1 MLRAWA
7 GGWAATEWPGLVAAI
22 EDFPEPDRES
32 ADAPVDL
39 LEPLT
44 ERELEV
50 LRIAAEGLSN
60 QAIAEGDLPG
70 TLVYD
75 CYVDEQTARFVFNE
89 AYANEAYA
97 DSTAM
102 LKHLE
107 RMMAAGIFDRV
118 PELADF
124 DLNVVLGEVSDEVR
138 ERLGEIGFDF
148 HRQLAVMVRDG

>member
-1 MLRAWA
+1 MGSIIIA
-7 GGWAATEWPGLVAAI
+7 GGTARDLPGFRTLVDEAMAI
-22 EDFPEPDRES
+22 
-32 ADAPVDL
+32 V
-39 LEPLT
+39 
-44 ERELEV
+44 
-50 LRIAAEGLSN
+50 
-60 QAIAEGDLPG
+60 EGDLPG

-138 ERLGEIGFDF
+138 ERLGEMGFDF